1 MAARTES
8 DVENMETTTAL
19 PASEHTAD
27 PLLGPEGVRL
37 RPGNLMVKATI
48 EVHTHM
54 ALNLY
59 RGRQADPAKGI
70 APIIGLIRFAKE
82 SVTVWKGASMN
93 DPVADY
99 ILVQC
104 EEQYEVAEA
113 AITESL
119 AQMNSLLSSFSGLIM
134 NVSESDKPVPVE
146 LNFASPW
153 AWKGA
158 LLLRRFDEFCRAGMT
173 ARHLGLLSMK
183 DWEDSLHRVARKIRR
198 LFMIPSEY
206 IFTGIR
212 RDLWGGRIKRARK
225 MYERANK
232 SFPLIP
238 DLVLKGIKRAQV
250 SPPIL
255 RHMEIAR
262 REKQRQRASND
273 TWEGKSEGKSSDS
286 EASGSLSDMP
296 SHKLPVV
303 ETDKDPGAAK
313 GAAPSAPSL
322 QPSATRSKLSRSGQ
336 PESTSASWFN
346 DFQGGPPVSAVDP
359 VLNAATIPGKPQ
371 AAGLD

>member
-1 MAARTES
+1 MA
-8 DVENMETTTAL
+8 EN
-19 PASEHTAD
+19 
-27 PLLGPEGVRL
+27 
-37 RPGNLMVKATI
+37 
-48 EVHTHM
+48 
-54 ALNLY
+54 
-59 RGRQADPAKGI
+59 
-70 APIIGLIRFAKE
+70 
-82 SVTVWKGASMN
+82 
-93 DPVADY
+93 
-99 ILVQC
+99 
-104 EEQYEVAEA
+104 
-113 AITESL
+113 AITEGL
-119 AQMNSLLSSFSGLIM
+119 ALMNSLLSSFSGLNV
-134 NVSESDKPVPVE
+134 NVSESDKPVPVD

-198 LFMIPSEY
+198 LFMIPSDY

-238 DLVLKGIKRAQV
+238 DMVLKGVKRAQV

-262 REKQRQRASND
+262 REKQRQRASNE
-273 TWEGKSEGKSSDS
+273 TWEGKSTESDS
-286 EASGSLSDMP
+286 SGTESGMASHKPPIVETAKNLGPASG
-296 SHKLPVV
+296 V
-303 ETDKDPGAAK
+303 
-313 GAAPSAPSL
+313 APSAPTTQS
-322 QPSATRSKLSRSGQ
+322 SAVRPKLSRRGQ

-346 DFQGGPPVSAVDP
+346 DFQGGPPASAVEP
-359 VLNAATIPGKPQ
+359 VLNGSTTSGNPQ

>member
-8 DVENMETTTAL
+8 DVENMETSTAL

-104 EEQYEVAEA
+104 EEQYEVAEN
-113 AITESL
+113 AITEGL
-119 AQMNSLLSSFSGLIM
+119 AQMNSLLSSFSGLNM

-183 DWEDSLHRVARKIRR
+183 DWEDSLHRIARKIRR
-198 LFMIPSEY
+198 LFMIPSDY

-238 DLVLKGIKRAQV
+238 DLVLKGVKRAQV

-273 TWEGKSEGKSSDS
+273 TWEGKSTESDG
-286 EASGSLSDMP
+286 SGADSGMA
-296 SHKLPVV
+296 SHKPPVV
-303 ETDKDPGAAK
+303 ETEKNLAVSGL
-313 GAAPSAPSL
+313 APSAPTI
-322 QPSATRSKLSRSGQ
+322 QPSAIPPKLSRRGQ

-346 DFQGGPPVSAVDP
+346 DFQGGPPASAVEP
-359 VLNAATIPGKPQ
+359 VLNGSTTSGNPQ